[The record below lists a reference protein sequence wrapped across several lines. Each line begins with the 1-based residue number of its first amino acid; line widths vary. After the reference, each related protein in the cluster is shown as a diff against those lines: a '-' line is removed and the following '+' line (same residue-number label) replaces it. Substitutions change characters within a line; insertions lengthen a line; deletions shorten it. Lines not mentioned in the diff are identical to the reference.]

1 MPSGEADL
9 EVVLRWNRGEGC
21 FDVSLAYDD
30 PADPY
35 DRRDLITDPVRIDE
49 VALDLTEDEPTYGA
63 ALSSMLFAPDQI
75 RSFFIAARAGT
86 EQRGLPLHLRILV
99 DPRAPRSIQ
108 SLRWESLRD
117 PEDHQPRATRAGFLL
132 SRYLTA
138 PDWRKIAPPPR
149 HDLRALVVIANPSDL
164 ARHTPGNRILH
175 RVDVAAEL
183 DPRAPPW
190 TACPSPSWLRAAQAT
205 LDAVLEH

>member
-117 PEDHQPRATRAGFLL
+117 PEDHQPRPPGRAFSCRAT
-132 SRYLTA
+132 
-138 PDWRKIAPPPR
+138 
-149 HDLRALVVIANPSDL
+149 
-164 ARHTPGNRILH
+164 
-175 RVDVAAEL
+175 
-183 DPRAPPW
+183 
-190 TACPSPSWLRAAQAT
+190 
-205 LDAVLEH
+205 